1 MLTLADKSEFN
12 SRLMVHTMS
21 NVGGIDRVLR
31 VLVGVVAIGFATYL
45 YLNPTL
51 ALMPSVMMQWL
62 PQATWMLII
71 AIVGAVMLLTGLMG
85 FCLFYLPFGL
95 SSAARPK
102 KQ

>member
-1 MLTLADKSEFN
+1 MN
-12 SRLMVHTMS
+12 

-31 VLVGVVAIGFATYL
+31 ILVGVAAIGFAIYM

-51 ALMPSVMMQWL
+51 ALIPSVMLQWL
-62 PQATWMLII
+62 PQATWMLVI
-71 AIVGAVMLLTGLMG
+71 AVIGAVMLLTGLIG